1 MGTCYSCEQRG
12 DKKKNHL
19 YLIYKVIALRK
30 VCLLIHPSTHSSSQH
45 TGKWAKFT
53 EKEGEVSVTYKKML
67 KFTFESSA
75 VSLLIL
81 AKIKHLIR
89 KGNS

>member
-1 MGTCYSCEQRG
+1 MSSVEA
-12 DKKKNHL
+12 KKKDHL
-19 YLIYKVIALRK
+19 FLIYKVIASRK

-45 TGKWAKFT
+45 TGGKWAEFT
-53 EKEGEVSVTYKKML
+53 EKDGEASVTYKKML
-67 KFTFESSA
+67 KFTFESNA